1 MTANELN
8 KPKNSLHWLWPAR
21 RPCGAMT
28 RSGLPCR
35 KWAMKS
41 GRCRLHGGCST
52 GQRTPEGRE
61 RSRKANFKHGRY
73 SLDTCKQ
80 RTIKRLVKLFPDR
93 QPRIVEFITPMSLK
107 EFLSFRHR
115 LHTYLIARKKTTHGR
130 CWRYVLKYF

>member
-73 SLDTCKQ
+73 SLDVYKNQ
-80 RTIKRLVKLFPDR
+80 MIARLIKLFPDR
-93 QPRIVEFITPMSLK
+93 QQRIIEFVSPMSLQ
-107 EFLSFRHR
+107 EFLAFRSR
-115 LHTYLIARKKTTHGR
+115 LRKYLAKKRHTD
-130 CWRYVLKYF
+130 